1 MIQHNQLHFMHAK
14 DSDKEEIL
22 ALYHSLVGT
31 EYCAWTQEYP
41 GEKEF
46 AYDMGRDALFCLKND
61 KGEIVGT
68 ITIDQDPEV
77 EALSCWSKD
86 RQPSA
91 ELSRLGANAT
101 REHGIVHTPSKTNT
115 KYLRRHLCRTD
126 TQPESSELE
135 RTGIIAGVRNDFP

>member
-1 MIQHNQLHFMHAK
+1 MLLEKIDNWNRAMIQHNQLHFMHAK

-61 KGEIVGT
+61 KGEILNFT
-68 ITIDQDPEV
+68 SPI
-77 EALSCWSKD
+77 
-86 RQPSA
+86 
-91 ELSRLGANAT
+91 
-101 REHGIVHTPSKTNT
+101 
-115 KYLRRHLCRTD
+115 
-126 TQPESSELE
+126 
-135 RTGIIAGVRNDFP
+135 

>member
-46 AYDMGRDALFCLKND
+46 AYEMRYF
-61 KGEIVGT
+61 V
-68 ITIDQDPEV
+68 
-77 EALSCWSKD
+77 
-86 RQPSA
+86 
-91 ELSRLGANAT
+91 
-101 REHGIVHTPSKTNT
+101 
-115 KYLRRHLCRTD
+115 
-126 TQPESSELE
+126 
-135 RTGIIAGVRNDFP
+135 

>member
-61 KGEIVGT
+61 KGEIV
-68 ITIDQDPEV
+68 
-77 EALSCWSKD
+77 D
-86 RQPSA
+86 RKSTRLNSSHPTTSRMPSSA
-91 ELSRLGANAT
+91 
-101 REHGIVHTPSKTNT
+101 
-115 KYLRRHLCRTD
+115 
-126 TQPESSELE
+126 
-135 RTGIIAGVRNDFP
+135 

>member
-68 ITIDQDPEV
+68 ITIDQVSGSGGTVLLEQRP
-77 EALSCWSKD
+77 AAIC
-86 RQPSA
+86 
-91 ELSRLGANAT
+91 
-101 REHGIVHTPSKTNT
+101 GIIQTW
-115 KYLRRHLCRTD
+115 
-126 TQPESSELE
+126 
-135 RTGIIAGVRNDFP
+135 RTGGLSESGNRQNSSFTWYAGIEKATEKKRAFSCVQN